1 MKVQTS
7 SLYSSL
13 LRDRYPVA
21 TAWINGED
29 TPWGGRIR
37 FFRTPIGTVVSA
49 ELHDSASLQDLSF
62 SVGSGSRMTTAN
74 LAPLSADSESTTFVG
89 ITHRFSVE
97 DLLGKTVTVRA
108 TADAAPSLSAQGIV
122 CPIGIAQNA

>member
-1 MKVQTS
+1 
-7 SLYSSL
+7 
-13 LRDRYPVA
+13 
-21 TAWINGED
+21 
-29 TPWGGRIR
+29 
-37 FFRTPIGTVVSA
+37 
-49 ELHDSASLQDLSF
+49 
-62 SVGSGSRMTTAN
+62 MTTAN

>member
-1 MKVQTS
+1 MKTQTP

-21 TAWINGED
+21 TASIGTED
-29 TPWGGRIR
+29 TSVNGLVR

-49 ELHDSASLQDLSF
+49 ELHGSSAAMQDLAF
-62 SVGSGSRMTTAN
+62 SVGSGSRQTTAN
-74 LAPLSADSESTTFVG
+74 LAPLSTDGESTFVG
-89 ITHRFSVE
+89 ITHRFTVE

-108 TADAAPSLSAQGIV
+108 TADTTPTLLARGLVCRIGTAQ
-122 CPIGIAQNA
+122 

>member
-1 MKVQTS
+1 METQST

-21 TAWINGED
+21 TANVTTENLPINGLV
-29 TPWGGRIR
+29 R

-49 ELHDSASLQDLSF
+49 EMHGSATALQDLAF
-62 SVGSGSRMTTAN
+62 TVGTGSRQTTAN
-74 LAPLSADSESTTFVG
+74 LAPLSSNSSTFVG
-89 ITHRFSVE
+89 ITHRFTVE

-108 TADAAPSLSAQGIV
+108 VGESSHALLAHGLVCRIGSAQ
-122 CPIGIAQNA
+122 